1 MRRAEF
7 YSLFGGGYDMFF
19 QMMVRKDKVSMI
31 NIFDMMGPVMVGP
44 SSSHTA
50 GAARIGNMGRTL
62 LGEEV
67 ARADIGLYG
76 SFAETGFG
84 HGTDRALLAGLLGMK
99 PDDLRIPNAYEE
111 ANRAGMAYS
120 FRTVEL
126 RDAHPNTALLELTGK
141 SGKKL
146 TLQAA
151 SIGGGAIVVNKI
163 DGIDVNFTGDFNTLI
178 VRNQDESGSVAAIT
192 SILSQVHINVANMSV
207 NRHRRGGDALMV
219 IETDQHIKPRQVEF
233 LSELPGILS
242 VTYYDKED
250 DEDGAGFDEG
260 NL

>member
-1 MRRAEF
+1 M
-7 YSLFGGGYDMFF
+7 LFPEKT
-19 QMMVRKDKVSMI
+19 RKDGVSVI

-178 VRNQDESGSVAAIT
+178 VRNQDETGSVAAIT

-250 DEDGAGFDEG
+250 DEDGTGFDEG